1 METAHPMSLPSKVC
15 RTLVRLPDQEGQKHP
30 ARWQVDS
37 SVIPNCSDE
46 GVAEGG
52 RKKPHPTESS
62 VELVSLDAAVS
73 REPIW
78 V

>member
-1 METAHPMSLPSKVC
+1 METAHSMSLPSEVY
-15 RTLVRLPDQEGQKHP
+15 RVLERLPDQEGQKHP
-30 ARWQVDS
+30 ARWQVDF
-37 SVIPNCSDE
+37 SVILNCSDE

-52 RKKPHPTESS
+52 RKKPHPIESS

-73 REPIW
+73 REPVW